1 MPMELLAPA
10 GGPEQLAS
18 ALHFGADA
26 VYLAGTR
33 WGMRAGARNFAQ
45 GELAAAVE
53 RAHEAGAAV
62 HVTLNTVMYDDD
74 IDALPAYLDFLDQTH
89 VDAAIVAD
97 LGAVALLRTHAPH
110 VAIHLSTQ
118 ASCTNAVAAQEY
130 ARLGVRRIV
139 LAREMTVAQVAELR
153 RRIPR
158 NLELEAFAHGS
169 MCMAYSGRCL
179 LSSEMTGGRRSAAQG
194 SCAQPCRWAWT
205 IVEDRT
211 PDRPIDVVQDEHGS
225 YLLSSNDLC
234 MIEHL
239 GDLAAAGIDAIKLEG
254 RAKGSYY
261 VAAVTN
267 AYRHVLDGDPAAPW
281 RAELDLVSHRPYS
294 TGFFYGAPT
303 QNPGRVDYA
312 RDRVPVAVVDGCRPA
327 GGRWR
332 ATVTCRNKAA
342 AGSLACVLSPH
353 RPVREVRLSCDL
365 VSNGERYTLDLPW
378 PVEPLDMVCVRTE
391 TYTNP

>member
-74 IDALPAYLDFLDQTH
+74 IDALPAYLDFLDQIH

-97 LGAVALLRTHAPH
+97 LGAVALLRAHAPH

-153 RRIPR
+153 RRIR
-158 NLELEAFAHGS
+158 
-169 MCMAYSGRCL
+169 SGLSDSLCRCG
-179 LSSEMTGGRRSAAQG
+179 LS
-194 SCAQPCRWAWT
+194 
-205 IVEDRT
+205 
-211 PDRPIDVVQDEHGS
+211 
-225 YLLSSNDLC
+225 
-234 MIEHL
+234 
-239 GDLAAAGIDAIKLEG
+239 
-254 RAKGSYY
+254 
-261 VAAVTN
+261 
-267 AYRHVLDGDPAAPW
+267 
-281 RAELDLVSHRPYS
+281 
-294 TGFFYGAPT
+294 
-303 QNPGRVDYA
+303 
-312 RDRVPVAVVDGCRPA
+312 
-327 GGRWR
+327 
-332 ATVTCRNKAA
+332 
-342 AGSLACVLSPH
+342 
-353 RPVREVRLSCDL
+353 
-365 VSNGERYTLDLPW
+365 
-378 PVEPLDMVCVRTE
+378 
-391 TYTNP
+391 